1 MKIRDLFQGIAMG
14 LMDGLITLLGII
26 VGVGTATNDS
36 RVVIISGLIGG
47 ISNSFGTSIGF
58 YTSENAERGQQIAF
72 YKNKKGTRK
81 EGRYIHSHSEIIGST
96 LLSFTAG
103 VLAMVFPIVPFFLS
117 ADITVSMVGSLVV
130 CTALLFL
137 LGYYIGEIN
146 ESDRLRSGVKYV
158 FLGIMSAAVAFALGE
173 LLKHIIIEGKLEIL

>member
-1 MKIRDLFQGIAMG
+1 MNIKHLFQGIAMG

-26 VGVGTATNDS
+26 VGVGAATNDAK
-36 RVVIISGLIGG
+36 VVIISGLIGG

-58 YTSENAERGQQIAF
+58 YTSENAERGQQISF

-81 EGRYIHSHSEIIGST
+81 EGRYIHSHSEITSST
-96 LLSFTAG
+96 FLSFIAG
-103 VLAMVFPIVPFFLS
+103 VLALVLPILPFFLS
-117 ADITVSMVGSLVV
+117 VDVTAGMISSLVI

-146 ESDRLRSGVKYV
+146 ETDRLRSGVKYV
-158 FLGIMSAAVAFALGE
+158 FLGIMSAAVAFILGG
-173 LLKHIIIEGKLEIL
+173 LLKHIIIEGRLEIF